1 MTSSKCALHDTNK
14 VNTVQIIHATKG
26 IPLMIYLIR
35 MHYMKCRMQIMQQ
48 YSECGL
54 MPKSVQFIQQVTKH
68 CQKVTILQ
76 KYFLLWL
83 SSHKLSQSKPA
94 SYARITWVSTNIFE
108 HPRMLLQC
116 HLTNSRQFTLNS
128 RTN

>member
-54 MPKSVQFIQQVTKH
+54 MPKSVQFIQVTKH

-94 SYARITWVSTNIFE
+94 SYARITWFRPTF
-108 HPRMLLQC
+108 
-116 HLTNSRQFTLNS
+116 LNTPECS
-128 RTN
+128 CNAI